1 MRIISGSLKGRRFS
15 PPKNFI
21 ARPTTDIAKESLFNV
36 LSNRINFEAISALD
50 MFGGTGSISFELAS
64 RGCTDITCIE
74 MNPKHFGFIK
84 STAIEFKVN
93 DHMKLLRADSL
104 RYIKKCDRQFD
115 FVFADPPFSL
125 SNLEEIPE
133 LFFNQDLLTKN
144 GFFVLEHSDKIS
156 FEKHPNFVEV
166 RKYGKV
172 NFSFFEK
179 T

>member
-1 MRIISGSLKGRRFS
+1 
-15 PPKNFI
+15 
-21 ARPTTDIAKESLFNV
+21 
-36 LSNRINFEAISALD
+36 
-50 MFGGTGSISFELAS
+50 
-64 RGCTDITCIE
+64 